1 MIELR
6 ANRYQQRFYL
16 EWALDRGSRMYN
28 TPLVYEIEG
37 ELDEAALT
45 TALDDFVNRCHP
57 GCRSHFVERDGVLLQ
72 CLAPHVELGLRD
84 INGASGE
91 TIDALLERELDH
103 AFDLERGP
111 LFRFAMLRAQARRV
125 LVLNFHHIISDA
137 TSAIGLVEL
146 LKGAY
151 QHFTVG
157 GPLPPKPPVVLEEE
171 ADPVR
176 RGEDL
181 AYWCELLRGRS
192 LHVDLPRQVRGEVAG
207 ADGESHFFDLDAGLT
222 ERLRGFCKTQ
232 RCTPFM
238 VIAAACGVVLGR
250 HAATRALVL
259 NYPVDSRPGTAR
271 NAQGCFVN
279 NVPLP
284 LDVSPGR
291 SLIDLVEEIRGLRK
305 AARQHAEFSLTEV
318 VRQLRESAMAEQNLF
333 NVSVIEAYFDDTPVT
348 LGTGLLRPLPL
359 ARRQVAADLSVAY
372 QPAQERIRFRIDYRL
387 DAFAAS
393 FISRLAESLR
403 HALSVMLDAPARG
416 IDAGTVLPPA
426 MRESLHAMAQGEP
439 AGAIGQEGVM
449 AMLLR
454 TAAAHP
460 ASPALLYRGHA
471 VSYRETLRAAAR
483 VAAHLARDSGTTG
496 AGEGAELVGVYCA
509 RKDLAVLC
517 MLGVL
522 GAGRAYVPI
531 DPKMPAVRLRE
542 ICAESG
548 MAVLLTDLPA
558 VEGLAGPR
566 VLAVGDEL
574 LAEAGAESA
583 GIAQPMTPSPQALA
597 YVIYTSGSTGKP
609 KGVRIEHG
617 KLGNAVADFV
627 AALGVSAEDRVVGTT
642 AIGFDI
648 FGLELFMA
656 LATGASLLLLDRE
669 MADPGVL
676 RASLDLYRPTVMQGT
691 PSFWSL
697 LAMADWRP
705 AESSRLIALCGG
717 EALSRTLAAYLL
729 RVASAVHQVY
739 GPTETTIWSSRQRMR
754 DETDYA
760 VIGRPI
766 GATRCHVLDANGEL
780 LPWGACGELYIGGAG
795 VSSGYHRR
803 EDLSAE
809 RFPELLLDGTRLE
822 RLYRTGDRVCWNERG
837 ELIYLGRLDFQVKV
851 RGHRVELGEVELGL
865 NRLAGVKQAAACAV
879 GVPGQLELA
888 AWLVLEAGV
897 SADLDGWR
905 AALRQT
911 LPEYMIPRS
920 FQVLE
925 ALPQTINGKIDRKA
939 LPAPAMAAT
948 GMAIDP
954 DSDAERVLLGIWRS
968 VLGNPSIGVTDHFM
982 AVGGHSLL
990 AAQMLIAAGR
1000 AFSVELSFADLL
1012 AAPTVRELCEKIAA
1026 ASPAAVSAAQTRAM
1040 RFQLSL
1046 EQRHLHFIDRYE
1058 GGTGHTFNLSV
1069 VQQIDGPLDVG
1080 ALSRALQALLPR
1092 HDMLNVRLVD
1102 EGAKPAQ
1109 QLAPQPVPALA
1120 ARSIAPSALDA
1131 ALREAVSA
1139 PFDLACPPLYRL
1151 TLLRCAPQRHLLVLV
1166 VPHIV
1171 ADGWS
1176 LEILSRELTVL
1187 YRAEL
1192 AGTPAQLPAPRQ
1204 FYSDAVERQARW
1216 LASPSYQASLEF
1228 WRERLAGYAGLD
1240 LPADFPATRERDFR
1254 GAHHSFE
1261 VGTDLTAGL
1270 KALSS
1275 RLAVSLFDCLY
1286 TVFALQLRRY
1296 CRQRDLVISVPSAN
1310 RRAGNEEVVGLFTSM
1325 LPLRIAID
1333 DDLPFDAQVSRLSTH
1348 SRAALAHQGVP
1359 LEALRGGADSREAP
1373 SHSLLQA
1380 VFALQNA
1387 NQQHTLQLDGV
1398 ACRYVEVE
1406 DRVARYELFLDMREE
1421 EGRLIGR
1428 IEYPESR
1435 FTRGRIER
1443 MGQHFVQL
1451 AEQAAHA
1458 PAMPVG
1464 DYQIVTPA
1472 EVRHLSDLAP
1482 ALPAGGE
1489 PGGMPSLVDC
1499 YARSAAACPS
1509 AIALENDET
1518 QLSYAELD
1526 ELSERLAKRLRSTY
1540 RREHGAPMP
1549 AETLV
1554 GLCLERGPSVVVAM
1568 LAILKAGGAY
1578 LPLDPSYPQARL
1590 RYMARD
1596 SGIGLIVS
1604 TRAELAR
1611 SGLDTLLAPGGCLL
1625 LDAPEPEPAH
1635 SDEVLPRV
1643 TGDQLA
1649 YVIYTS
1655 GSTGNPKGALLTHS
1669 NVTRLFESSAGLFD
1683 FSERDCWC
1691 LFHSYAFDFSVW
1703 EIWGALRHGA
1713 RLLTV
1718 SSEISRDPEQFRALL
1733 QRHGVSVLN
1742 QTPGAFVRLI
1752 EEDARHA
1759 ERLALRYVI
1768 FGGEALQVATLGPWF
1783 ARYGEATRLV
1793 NMYGI
1798 TETAV
1803 HVSFKPVSA
1812 ASLDRPGCNDIGRPL
1827 PDLRVLVLDDR
1838 RRWCPL
1844 GVAGEMYVAGPGL
1857 ARGYL
1862 NQPELSARAF
1872 VSDPAL
1878 LDGAR
1883 LYKTGDLARWL
1894 ENGNLEYLGRNDHQV
1909 KIRGFRVELGEVQAA
1924 LMRMPQ
1930 VVNAVAVHDRERDGI
1945 AVYYAAAEPLDPEA
1959 ARARLRADLPEFMLP
1974 QRLVH
1979 VGSLPLTANGK
1990 IDLAALRQLE
2000 AQMPVLPA
2008 APRVAPQGDA
2018 QRLLARV
2025 WEQVLGQPGLGANTD
2040 FFAAGGD
2047 SLRVLDVIRL
2057 VREAGFVF
2065 SPRDLFRNP
2074 TIAQLAEVLTPAG
2087 EGPAQQAHEP
2097 FALLAPV
2104 HTAACREHDDEDIYP
2119 LTALQEGMVFHSSL
2133 QDGSSTY
2140 LDLMTCRVQG
2150 PFDLQAFVAVLT
2162 RLVGQQPVLRTRF
2175 LRNAAGAWQKVKHTV
2190 PLPLRVCRVE
2200 SSTAEDVEAELAAFF
2215 AAELAQGFDTDV
2227 APLWRITV
2235 HRLEAAF
2242 HLSLCCHHA
2251 ILDGWSVAT
2260 MLTGLLRDYDAS
2272 LGGTRPASAPP
2283 GPVFRDYVA
2292 QEMRQRRDRA
2302 ALDFWLAHWQG
2313 RESTLLAEPM
2323 PGAAGELNRH
2333 RLPIDADLHQAV
2345 RAAATA
2351 HSVPID
2357 TVLLGAHL
2365 LALSRSTGQRGVSTG
2380 IASHGRLAED
2390 AGHRMLGLFLNTV
2403 TCSLPAEP
2411 APSPVGMLRQ
2421 LLEFRAE
2428 LQPYAGC
2435 PLGELQREV
2444 RRGPLF
2450 DTLFNYVNFHVFGE
2464 LGALA
2469 HLSVTQGY
2477 CYEETNFALVN
2488 QTSIDPLSGALQVE
2502 LVHRTDRLA
2511 TEKVER
2517 FGLLFL
2523 DALCWLCGIE
2533 TSARE
2538 AAALASAFP
2547 ARDWFGG
2554 GGTPVTG
2561 SLAERARAAARRWPD
2576 AIALRAG
2583 ERSLDY
2589 RGLDRWAETLAASML
2604 ARHGGTLGGARVGL
2618 LASREP
2624 ATIAAMLAIVKLGAA
2639 YVPLDP
2645 GYPQAHL
2652 ESLLA
2657 DAAPALVV
2665 GSEAALAGQRWLGS
2679 LAMALPDWPQPFGTV
2694 EPQPLPSPAGLA
2706 YVMYT
2711 SGSTGRPKGVMV
2723 EQAGILRLVLEAG
2736 YIAFQPGEIVAQA
2749 ASLSFDAAT
2758 LEVWGALLNGAT
2770 LALVPPDTLLDGARF
2785 EYWLLDQR
2793 VDTLFLTTRL
2803 FDRFVATGHAA
2814 MFRRLRY
2821 LVIGG
2826 DAMDP
2831 ATVSAVWHCPA
2842 GRPRHICNG
2851 YGPTENTTFTTVH
2864 QLSEASLTAARVP
2877 IGRPIA
2883 HTQVYVLDE
2892 AMRQVPIG
2900 VTGELY
2906 TAGAGLARGYLG
2918 EDARTAAAFVELA
2931 LPDADDATPRL
2942 RRLYRTGD
2950 AARWLPNGE
2959 LDCLGRRDR
2968 MVKISGFRVDL
2979 GEVEAAARAC
2989 DAVEQCIAVLMPG
3002 ERRQVVL
3009 YFSGSLAAPALRAW
3023 LAERV
3028 PAFMLPARLVEVA
3041 AFVLNR
3047 NGKIDTSR
3055 LPPVADA
3062 GPDQDYEP
3070 ADPAS
3075 AALLEIWRSLLGP
3088 GQIGPHDNFFER
3100 GGDSLLAMQLQH
3112 HIDQAF
3118 RIELP
3123 IVDVFRYPTIEAMA
3137 ARLGAPQPSPAARG
3151 EDHAAARRA
3160 AGLAAQR
3167 ARLQRQSG
3175 KEQTK

>member
-1 MIELR
+1 MTELQ

-28 TPLVYEIEG
+28 TPLVYELEG

-45 TALDDFVNRCHP
+45 AALDDFVNRCHP
-57 GCRSHFVERDGVLLQ
+57 GCRSRFVERDGVLLQ

-84 INGASGE
+84 IEGGPGE
-91 TIDALLERELDH
+91 TIDALLERELAH

-111 LFRFAMLRAQARRV
+111 LFRFALLRAQARRV
-125 LVLNFHHIISDA
+125 LVLNFHHIVSDA
-137 TSAIGLVEL
+137 TSAMGLVEL
-146 LKGAY
+146 LSGAY
-151 QHFTVG
+151 QHFTAG
-157 GPLPPKPPVVLEEE
+157 GPLPPKPPVVLEEA
-171 ADPVR
+171 ADPMR
-176 RGEDL
+176 RDEDL
-181 AYWCELLRGRS
+181 AYWCDLLRGRS
-192 LHVDLPRQVRGEVAG
+192 LHVDLPRQVRGEAAG
-207 ADGESHFFDLDAGLT
+207 ADGESHFFDLDADLT

-284 LDVSPGR
+284 LDVAPGR

-318 VRQLRESAMAEQNLF
+318 VRQLRESAMTEQNLF
-333 NVSVIEAYFDDTPVT
+333 NVGVIEAYFDDTPLT
-348 LGTGLLRPLPL
+348 LGTGLLRPLQL
-359 ARRQVAADLSVAY
+359 ARRQVAGDLSVAY

-393 FISRLAESLR
+393 FIGRLAESLR
-403 HALSVMLDAPARG
+403 HTLSVMLDAPERG
-416 IDAGTVLPPA
+416 IDADTVLAPA
-426 MRESLHAMAQGEP
+426 MRESLRVMAQGEP
-439 AGAIGQEGVM
+439 VGALGQEGVM

-454 TAAAHP
+454 AAAERP
-460 ASPALLYRGHA
+460 ASPALHYRGHA
-471 VSYRETLRAAAR
+471 ISYRDTLRAAAR
-483 VAAHLARDSGTTG
+483 VAARLARDGAPAGT
-496 AGEGAELVGVYCA
+496 GEGAELVGVYCA
-509 RKDLAVLC
+509 RKELAVLC

-531 DPKMPAVRLRE
+531 DPKMPAARLRE
-542 ICAESG
+542 VCAESG

-558 VEGLAGPR
+558 VEGLDGPR

-574 LAEAGAESA
+574 LVEAAEADE
-583 GIAQPMTPSPQALA
+583 IAQLVTPSPQALA

-627 AALGVSAEDRVVGTT
+627 AALGVSAEDRVVGST

-669 MADPGVL
+669 LADPGAL
-676 RASLDLYRPTVMQGT
+676 RAALDLHRPTVLQGT

-705 AESSRLIALCGG
+705 AEAGRLIALCGG

-739 GPTETTIWSSRQRMR
+739 GPTETTIWSSRQPMR
-754 DETDYA
+754 DEADYA

-795 VSSGYHRR
+795 ISSGYHRR

-809 RFPELLLDGTRLE
+809 RFPELTLDGTRRE
-822 RLYRTGDRVCWNERG
+822 RLYRTGDRVCWNEQG

-865 NRLAGVKQAAACAV
+865 NRLAGVKQAVACAV

-888 AWLVLEAGV
+888 AWMVLEAGA

-905 AALRQT
+905 ATLRQS

-939 LPAPAMAAT
+939 LPAPAMAAS
-948 GMAIDP
+948 GMAVEP
-954 DSDAERVLLGIWRS
+954 DGEAERVLLDIWRK

-982 AVGGHSLL
+982 TAGGHSLL

-1026 ASPAAVSAAQTRAM
+1026 ASPAEVNAAQTRVT
-1040 RFQLSL
+1040 RFPLSM

-1058 GGTGHTFNLSV
+1058 DGAGHTFNLAV
-1069 VQQIDGPLDVG
+1069 VQQIDGALDVA

-1092 HDMLNVRLVD
+1092 HDMLNVRVTD
-1102 EGAKPAQ
+1102 EGAEPAQ
-1109 QLAPQPVPALA
+1109 QLAPQPVPPLVAQ
-1120 ARSIAPSALDA
+1120 SIAPSALDA

-1139 PFDLACPPLYRL
+1139 PFDLARAPLYRL
-1151 TLLRCAPQRHLLVLV
+1151 ALLRSAPQCHLLVLV

-1176 LEILSRELTVL
+1176 LELLSRELTVL

-1192 AGTPAQLPAPRQ
+1192 TGTPAQLPAPSQ

-1240 LPADFPATRERDFR
+1240 LPADFPASRERSFR
-1254 GAHHSFE
+1254 GAHHRFE
-1261 VGTDLTAGL
+1261 LDPDLSAGL
-1270 KALSS
+1270 KALAT
-1275 RLAVSLFDCLY
+1275 RLGVSLFDCLY

-1296 CRQRDLVISVPSAN
+1296 CRQRDLVISVPAAN

-1333 DDLPFDAQVSRLSTH
+1333 DDLPFDAQVGRLSMH

-1387 NQQHTLQLDGV
+1387 NQQYALQLDGV

-1428 IEYPESR
+1428 IEYPENR
-1435 FTRGRIER
+1435 FTQARIER

-1451 AEQAAHA
+1451 AQQAAH
-1458 PAMPVG
+1458 AMPVG

-1472 EVRHLSDLAP
+1472 EARQLGDLAP

-1489 PGGMPSLVDC
+1489 PGSMPSLVDC
-1499 YARSAAACPS
+1499 YASSAAAYPD
-1509 AIALENDET
+1509 AIALEDGQT

-1526 ELSERLAKRLRSTY
+1526 ALSERLAKRLRSAY
-1540 RREHGAPMP
+1540 RREHGTAMP

-1590 RYMARD
+1590 RYMAQD

-1611 SGLDTLLAPGGCLL
+1611 SGLDALLAPGGCVL
-1625 LDAPEPEPAH
+1625 LDAPEPAPAH
-1635 SDEVLPRV
+1635 DDEVLPRV

-1655 GSTGNPKGALLTHS
+1655 GSTGNPKGALLTHA
-1669 NVTRLFESSAGLFD
+1669 NVTRLFDSSAGLFD

-1718 SSEISRDPEQFRALL
+1718 SSEVSRDPEQFRALL
-1733 QRHGVSVLN
+1733 RRHGVSVLN
-1742 QTPGAFVRLI
+1742 QTPSAFVRLI

-1759 ERLALRYVI
+1759 DRLALRYVI
-1768 FGGEALQVATLGPWF
+1768 FGGEALQVATLAPWF
-1783 ARYGEATRLV
+1783 ARYGEATRLI

-1798 TETAV
+1798 TETTV
-1803 HVSFKPVSA
+1803 HVSFKPVPA
-1812 ASLDRPGCNDIGRPL
+1812 ASLDHPGCNDIGRPL
-1827 PDLRVLVLDDR
+1827 PDLRVLVLDER

-1872 VSDPAL
+1872 VSDPDL

-1924 LMRMPQ
+1924 LMRLPR

-1945 AVYYAAAEPLDPEA
+1945 AAYYAAAEPLDLEA

-1979 VGSLPLTANGK
+1979 VDSLPLTANGK

-2000 AQMPVLPA
+2000 AQAPALPT
-2008 APRVAPQGDA
+2008 APQVPPQGEA
-2018 QRLLARV
+2018 QCLLARV

-2065 SPRDLFRNP
+2065 RPRDLFRHP
-2074 TIAQLAEVLTPAG
+2074 TIAQLAEVLRPAG
-2087 EGPAQQAHEP
+2087 ELPARQAPEP
-2097 FALLAPV
+2097 FALLAPA
-2104 HTAACREHDDEDIYP
+2104 HAAVCREQDDEDIYP

-2133 QDGSSTY
+2133 GDGSSTY

-2150 PFDLQAFVAVLT
+2150 HFDLQAFVAVLT

-2175 LRNAAGAWQKVKHTV
+2175 LRDAAGAWQKVKRTV

-2215 AAELAQGFDTDV
+2215 AAELAHGFDTDM

-2235 HRLEAAF
+2235 HRLEAGF

-2260 MLTGLLRDYDAS
+2260 MLTGLLRDYDAALS
-2272 LGGTRPASAPP
+2272 GVLPASVPP

-2313 RESTLLAEPM
+2313 REPTLLAEPISA
-2323 PGAAGELNRH
+2323 AAGELNRH

-2411 APSPVGMLRQ
+2411 GASPAEVLRQ

-2428 LQPYAGC
+2428 LQPHAGC

-2469 HLSVTQGY
+2469 NLSVTQAY
-2477 CYEETNFALVN
+2477 CYEETNFALVS
-2488 QTSIDPLSGALQVE
+2488 QTGIDPLSGALQVE

-2511 TEKVER
+2511 REKVER

-2523 DALCWLCGIE
+2523 DALRWLCGIE
-2533 TSARE
+2533 TSTHE
-2538 AAALASAFP
+2538 AAALAAAFP
-2547 ARDWFGG
+2547 ARDWLGG
-2554 GGTPVTG
+2554 GGAPAAD

-2589 RGLDRWAETLAASML
+2589 RSLDRWAEALAASML
-2604 ARHGGTLGGARVGL
+2604 ARHGGALAGARIGL
-2618 LASREP
+2618 LARREP
-2624 ATIAAMLAIVKLGAA
+2624 VTIAAMLAIVKLGAA
-2639 YVPLDP
+2639 YVPIDP

-2665 GSEAALAGQRWLGS
+2665 GSEAALASQPWLGS
-2679 LAMALPDWPQPFGTV
+2679 VAMALPDWPQPSATV
-2694 EPQPLPSPAGLA
+2694 EPQPLPSPAALA

-2723 EQAGILRLVLEAG
+2723 EQAGILRLVLDAG
-2736 YIAFQPGEIVAQA
+2736 YIDFQPGEIVAQA

-2785 EYWLLDQR
+2785 GHWLLDQR

-2814 MFRRLRY
+2814 MFRGLRY
-2821 LVIGG
+2821 LLIGG

-2831 ATVSAVWHCPA
+2831 ATVAAVWHCPA

-2851 YGPTENTTFTTVH
+2851 YGPTENTTFTTMH
-2864 QLSEASLTAARVP
+2864 QLSEASLAAGRVP
-2877 IGRPIA
+2877 IGKPIA

-2918 EDARTAAAFVELA
+2918 EEARTASAFVELA
-2931 LPDADDATPRL
+2931 LPDADSATPRL

-2968 MVKISGFRVDL
+2968 TVKINGFRVDL

-2989 DAVEQCIAVLMPG
+2989 EAVEQCIAVPIPG
-3002 ERRQVVL
+3002 ERRQVAL

-3028 PAFMLPARLVEVA
+3028 PAFMLPARLIEVA

-3055 LPPVADA
+3055 LPPVVEAESE
-3062 GPDQDYEP
+3062 QFYQP

-3075 AALLEIWRSLLGP
+3075 AALLEIWRGLLGP
-3088 GQIGPHDNFFER
+3088 GRIGPHDNFFER

-3118 RIELP
+3118 RIALP

-3137 ARLGAPQPSPAARG
+3137 ARLAAPQPSPAARG
-3151 EDHAAARRA
+3151 EDPAAARRA